1 MQQGNHAIANIGG
14 IILCGGES
22 SRMGRAKAWL
32 PFGGEYLLPR
42 IVRIVSEV
50 VDPVVVVAAVGQEL
64 PPLPERVAVIRDHHA
79 GQGPLA
85 GLAAG
90 LAALDGHCEAVY
102 LSSCDVPFLTVEFI
116 RRVLESLGDAEI
128 AVPDIGG
135 YPHPLAGVYRLAVRP
150 AVERMLAE
158 NRLRLRDLLDEV
170 PTRRLSGEWFVGVAL
185 ESLDNVNTPEEYEAA
200 LKKIEGTPCTRT
212 KPTTTATPAPPI
224 TKPL

>member
-1 MQQGNHAIANIGG
+1 MQQGNHAIASIGG

-64 PPLPERVAVIRDHHA
+64 PPLPERVEVIRDHHA
-79 GQGPLA
+79 GKGPLA

-90 LAALDGHCEAVY
+90 LAALDGRCGTAYV
-102 LSSCDVPFLTVEFI
+102 SSCDVPFLSVDFI
-116 RRVLESLGDAEI
+116 RRVLESLGNAEI

-150 AVERMLAE
+150 TVERMLSE
-158 NRLRLRDLLDEV
+158 NRLRLRDLLAEL
-170 PTRRLSGEWFVGVAL
+170 PTRMLSAEWFVGVAL
-185 ESLDNVNTPEEYEAA
+185 ESLDNVNSPEEYEAA
-200 LKKIEGTPCTRT
+200 SKVIEGIPCTRT
-212 KPTTTATPAPPI
+212 KPTSIATPAPPI